1 MIYLDNAA
9 TSFHKPECVAEAV
22 VKALYSA
29 GNSGRGNSGEALAA
43 SRLVYDTRCRLS
55 EMFDTWGPEN
65 VAFTSN
71 ATEALNTAIY
81 GVLHPDREKVHVIT
95 TEMEHNSVL
104 RPLYVLEEKG
114 ADLTILPAD
123 RKGRISLKELED
135 SIKPDT
141 HAIVCTHASNLT
153 GNINDIHAIGRIA
166 KKHKI
171 LFIVDA
177 SQTAGVFP
185 VSMKKD
191 GIDILC
197 FSGHKG
203 LLGPQ
208 GTGAICVRPGIR
220 VEPLKSGG
228 SGILTFQKEH
238 PREMPEALEAGTLN
252 GHGIAGLNA
261 ALGWLEKTGI
271 HKIREREEMLMWRFY
286 DLVKEIPGVTIYG
299 DFDRKERSPVV
310 ALNLSGMGSSEV
322 SMILD
327 EDFGISTRSG
337 GHCAPLM
344 HKALGTEKMGAVRF
358 SFSWFNK
365 EEEIDMAA
373 EAIRKILA

>member
-1 MIYLDNAA
+1 
-9 TSFHKPECVAEAV
+9 
-22 VKALYSA
+22 
-29 GNSGRGNSGEALAA
+29 
-43 SRLVYDTRCRLS
+43 
-55 EMFDTWGPEN
+55 
-65 VAFTSN
+65 
-71 ATEALNTAIY
+71 
-81 GVLHPDREKVHVIT
+81 
-95 TEMEHNSVL
+95 
-104 RPLYVLEEKG
+104 
-114 ADLTILPAD
+114 
-123 RKGRISLKELED
+123 
-135 SIKPDT
+135 
-141 HAIVCTHASNLT
+141 
-153 GNINDIHAIGRIA
+153 
-166 KKHKI
+166 
-171 LFIVDA
+171 
-177 SQTAGVFP
+177 
-185 VSMKKD
+185 MKKD